1 MVEVIA
7 AALELAGNLHVGSD
21 DLPGAEQVGID
32 SAGSLALLDIGT
44 DFGGN
49 GVVVR
54 SSSNGDGGAADGDI
68 VKGQMG
74 VTYFDRYEWMGS
86 LLTMQPGLGYQ
97 VKSAAA
103 KTFSYPSA
111 VTGVTASRMA
121 SAEANSS
128 LSTLHSSLSTLHS
141 SLFTPVDHHQFADN
155 MIMTATVTLDGKELP
170 DVEIGVFASEECRA
184 TAFTDNEGR
193 AYITIP
199 GDEACQL
206 SFKVAVS
213 NYEMDAAETLDYTV
227 DAVCGSYSNPFV
239 INLNSANG
247 IFELKATGVT
257 HTVYD
262 LLGRKLPTITDD
274 QPSNLKKG
282 VYIKHSTDGRLQ
294 GKNGKKIIVK

>member
-1 MVEVIA
+1 MKYNADGTVKSSVDKFYSQEV
-7 AALELAGNLHVGSD
+7 
-21 DLPGAEQVGID
+21 
-32 SAGSLALLDIGT
+32 LLQLKEKM
-44 DFGGN
+44 
-49 GVVVR
+49 
-54 SSSNGDGGAADGDI
+54 GAADGDI

-97 VKSAAA
+97 VKSATA

-111 VTGVTASRMA
+111 VTGVAASRMA
-121 SAEANSS
+121 SVEENSS
-128 LSTLHSSLSTLHS
+128 LFTHHS
-141 SLFTPVDHHQFADN
+141 SLFVPADHHRYADN
-155 MIMTATVTLDGKELP
+155 MIMTATVTLDGKELS
-170 DVEIGVFASEECRA
+170 DVEIGVFAGEECRA
-184 TAFTDNEGR
+184 TAVTDSEGR

-213 NYEMDAAETLDYTV
+213 NYEMDAVETLDYTV

-239 INLNSANG
+239 IDLNSANG

-262 LLGRKLPTITDD
+262 LLGRKLPTITGD

-282 VYIKHSTDGRLQ
+282 VYIEHSTDGRLQ